1 MKKIKERPKGAG
13 TPSGPKN
20 KQTSNTI
27 ITLRLLF
34 YNLNGNLFAE
44 ANLVFKSIY
53 DLATQLSLKGE
64 LINHFLELHGITE
77 DQLELCIHV

>member
-1 MKKIKERPKGAG
+1 MIKRKKRPKGAA
-13 TPSGPKN
+13 TSSGPKTK
-20 KQTSNTI
+20 KQSKDI

-44 ANLVFKSIY
+44 ATLVFKSIY